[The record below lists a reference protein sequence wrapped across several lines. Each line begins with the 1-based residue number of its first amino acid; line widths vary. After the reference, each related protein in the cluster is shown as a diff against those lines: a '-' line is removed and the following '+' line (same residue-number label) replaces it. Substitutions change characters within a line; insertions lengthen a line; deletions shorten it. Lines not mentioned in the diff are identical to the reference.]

1 MPYNII
7 KDKSGDDMERNEFG
21 KNLAALRKQKGLT
34 QAELAEKLHFT
45 FQSVSNWERGVSSPD
60 LETLTRLGGFFGV
73 STDELLLRE
82 RRQIRERPPARR
94 AARAKYSLYP
104 TGSALAFKITLPV
117 TAGIFALEFA
127 LLLSSRTPAAALAAL
142 IFAVIYALIF
152 LADAI
157 LLFVS
162 KKFDARSPAAKAF
175 FALLAANCALALVG
189 EFLKNAAALLV
200 TALLLLPI
208 NIAAHI
214 LVWFVFPNRADGEN
228 KGAAKSYAVAA
239 VVLAATFIA
248 DFFLESLLLTLAEVL
263 CELLLLFFLQSGKQD
278 KMVGGYY
285 APSATEKADRNGKN
299 VPQAIPEEYRA
310 SAFRPAQ
317 GSSGVSAAE
326 QYAYRPRKEH
336 AYSRPLIHPRIPL
349 IVSAAAV
356 LSVLLLTV
364 LWHGKRSYVAA
375 LLTFGCW
382 ALAPF
387 AAFTVF
393 FIAKKGSGRLW
404 LDMLFFVALTAAAV
418 SGFLITAYSY
428 RTSVLLLPT
437 SVPRWFIAL
446 TLALFCACVCYAA
459 FAFRNGTNLSRAG
472 NAVLNACAAA
482 AAVGYSAFMYFAYI
496 LPTENPCEYAMPVF
510 FLFDILLSATA
521 FFLQFAKA
529 DRMRA
534 AKTKPARK

>member
-1 MPYNII
+1 M
-7 KDKSGDDMERNEFG
+7 
-21 KNLAALRKQKGLT
+21 
-34 QAELAEKLHFT
+34 
-45 FQSVSNWERGVSSPD
+45 
-60 LETLTRLGGFFGV
+60 
-73 STDELLLRE
+73 
-82 RRQIRERPPARR
+82 
-94 AARAKYSLYP
+94 
-104 TGSALAFKITLPV
+104 
-117 TAGIFALEFA
+117 
-127 LLLSSRTPAAALAAL
+127 
-142 IFAVIYALIF
+142 
-152 LADAI
+152 
-157 LLFVS
+157 
-162 KKFDARSPAAKAF
+162 
-175 FALLAANCALALVG
+175 
-189 EFLKNAAALLV
+189 
-200 TALLLLPI
+200 
-208 NIAAHI
+208 
-214 LVWFVFPNRADGEN
+214 
-228 KGAAKSYAVAA
+228 
-239 VVLAATFIA
+239 
-248 DFFLESLLLTLAEVL
+248 
-263 CELLLLFFLQSGKQD
+263 
-278 KMVGGYY
+278 
-285 APSATEKADRNGKN
+285 
-299 VPQAIPEEYRA
+299 
-310 SAFRPAQ
+310 
-317 GSSGVSAAE
+317 
-326 QYAYRPRKEH
+326 
-336 AYSRPLIHPRIPL
+336 
-349 IVSAAAV
+349 
-356 LSVLLLTV
+356 

-510 FLFDILLSATA
+510 YLFDILLSATA

>member
-60 LETLTRLGGFFGV
+60 LETADAAGRIFRREYGQTPFTRTQADTG
-73 STDELLLRE
+73 TPARA
-82 RRQIRERPPARR
+82 ARR
-94 AARAKYSLYP
+94 AGGIFAVSD
-104 TGSALAFKITLPV
+104 GSALAFKITLPV

-200 TALLLLPI
+200 TALFLLPI

-239 VVLAATFIA
+239 VVLAAAFIA
-248 DFFLESLLLTLAEVL
+248 DFFLESLLLTLAEAL

-393 FIAKKGSGRLW
+393 SSPKRVRADFGSIC
-404 LDMLFFVALTAAAV
+404 
-418 SGFLITAYSY
+418 SS
-428 RTSVLLLPT
+428 S
-437 SVPRWFIAL
+437 
-446 TLALFCACVCYAA
+446 
-459 FAFRNGTNLSRAG
+459 SR
-472 NAVLNACAAA
+472 
-482 AAVGYSAFMYFAYI
+482 
-496 LPTENPCEYAMPVF
+496 
-510 FLFDILLSATA
+510 
-521 FFLQFAKA
+521 
-529 DRMRA
+529 
-534 AKTKPARK
+534 